1 MKDIYLK
8 DFINIINDKT
18 YILINDKINKRLVY
32 SGKVKNISDEIF
44 NIEYKTIKSINI
56 DVYKSRIYLNINI

>member
-44 NIEYKTIKSINI
+44 NIEYKSIKSINI
-56 DVYKSRIYLNINI
+56 NVYKSRIYININI